1 MLYNLLGI
9 SFVECNKFIIFVIS
23 SSQKIIKKENKHNQY
38 KQIIVMR
45 AKLNINISKHPPT
58 KDDIFAKGDRAKETS
73 IREGSDAKVRVGYYA
88 EKLRNA
94 RKSAG
99 ITQQQLA
106 DKIGKKRE
114 YVAMLEK
121 GETYMQL
128 STFILISEAVGLKF
142 DLIYECSE

>member
-1 MLYNLLGI
+1 
-9 SFVECNKFIIFVIS
+9 
-23 SSQKIIKKENKHNQY
+23 
-38 KQIIVMR
+38 MR
-45 AKLNINISKHPPT
+45 AKLNINISKQPPT

-121 GETYMQL
+121 GETDMQL